1 MRITFLA
8 PIAFVLVAFGCSD
21 TVDDSTSATTDAGT
35 TTDTD
40 ATTTSDAGDTTAT
53 DCTSATTNAAQVVC
67 AANAFLAT
75 LTTTELATAQLAY
88 SNAAARTVWSNLP
101 GVTRNG
107 IKQGA
112 MTTATKAAALAL
124 AKTVLT
130 TQGYDH
136 MVGVFAGD
144 DYLSSLGGGAGGGG
158 GGMDGGGGGGG
169 GGGMDG
175 GGGAPPDGGGGTGG
189 GTTTGS
195 TYSSDNYSFA
205 ILGTPSTTTDWML
218 QIGGHH
224 MAYNITYRAGVG
236 YPVPHHLGVE
246 PKAQF
251 TVTGNYAGTYQPLDD
266 KGAAMF
272 AMFAGFDTTQ
282 MSTGYLSGQTF
293 ADVLLGPVEYGTG
306 SLAKVVYPTQT
317 GVLVSSLTTSQQ
329 ALVTAAVD
337 TWLKDYNAEIAD
349 PLLAEYTSATA
360 YGQTYLS
367 YGSPT
372 EGTLDREVNTT
383 YLRIDGPRLW
393 LELSCQA
400 GVVVS
405 GITHYHTIYRD
416 KTEDYG
422 GSL

>member
-21 TVDDSTSATTDAGT
+21 SADSTSASTTTDAGT
-35 TTDTD
+35 TTDT
-40 ATTTSDAGDTTAT
+40 TTTSDSGDTTTTTT
-53 DCTSATTNAAQVVC
+53 DCTTATTNAAQVVC

-75 LTTTELATAQLAY
+75 LTTTELATAQLSY

-107 IKQGA
+107 IQAGA
-112 MTTATKAAALAL
+112 MTTATKTAALAL

-144 DYLSSLGGGAGGGG
+144 DYLSSLSS
-158 GGMDGGGGGGG
+158 GGGGGGG
-169 GGGMDG
+169 GS
-175 GGGAPPDGGGGTGG
+175 A
-189 GTTTGS
+189 
-195 TYSSDNYSFA
+195 YSSDNYSFA
-205 ILGTPSTTTDWML
+205 ILGTPSTTADWML

-224 MAYNITYRAGVG
+224 MAYNITYSAGVG

-251 TVTGNYAGTYQPLDD
+251 TVTGNYAGTYQPLVD

-282 MSTGYLSGQTF
+282 LSTGYLTGQTF

-306 SLAKVVYPTQT
+306 SLSKVVYPTQT
-317 GVLVSSLTTSQQ
+317 GVLVSSLTTTQQ
-329 ALVTAAVD
+329 ALVTTAIG
-337 TWLKDYNAEIAD
+337 TWVKDYNAEIAD
-349 PLLAEYTSATA
+349 PLLAAYTSAAA
-360 YGQTYLS
+360 YAQTYLA
-367 YGSPT
+367 YGGPT
-372 EGTLDREVNTT
+372 EGTLDKEVNTT